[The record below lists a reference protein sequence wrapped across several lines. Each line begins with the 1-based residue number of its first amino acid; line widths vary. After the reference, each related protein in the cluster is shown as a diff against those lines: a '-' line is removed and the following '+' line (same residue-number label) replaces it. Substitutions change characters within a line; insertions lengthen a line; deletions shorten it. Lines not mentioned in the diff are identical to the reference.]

1 MGTTWPPL
9 GKVCREHR
17 KTELAK
23 CTETTANS
31 WSVQW
36 EMTWATCE
44 WSPDR
49 FQQPCPCPIQG
60 GSPEASL
67 THEELLPPLCLFSHI
82 SSVGLFSAFSSYGFW
97 IEGQKASNPPNAYLL
112 RFRAVCV
119 AQEPGRLEFL
129 SGRVSYRLERV
140 LSICVE
146 LEGHP
151 ALSLH
156 DVARFRI
163 LNTWNSLNL

>member
-1 MGTTWPPL
+1 MTTTGKGLPRTQENTEL
-9 GKVCREHR
+9 GKMHGDYSKQLVS
-17 KTELAK
+17 AVG
-23 CTETTANS
+23 NDVGNV
-31 WSVQW
+31 W
-36 EMTWATCE
+36 MD
-44 WSPDR
+44 PDR

-67 THEELLPPLCLFSHI
+67 THEELLPPLCLFS
-82 SSVGLFSAFSSYGFW
+82 AFSSYGFW

-112 RFRAVCV
+112 HFRDVCV
-119 AQEPGRLEFL
+119 AQEPGLLEFL
-129 SGRVSYRLERV
+129 SGHVSYLLERV

-156 DVARFRI
+156 DVAWFCI